1 MTSKF
6 WEMTP
11 SSNIFDI
18 VFFIK
23 FSYKSKFDVNIITDF
38 GVMKTSFLSYENFL
52 RDWLEIRK
60 LEIARSELCP
70 LSWEWGELRIPNL
83 VATSLIKSYWIL
95 QNARVTAFT
104 VSDLLREYQQGR
116 WVVVKVSQ
124 PRLGLSFLTVFRLSW
139 DMEFVL

>member
-18 VFFIK
+18 VFFVK

-52 RDWLEIRK
+52 RD
-60 LEIARSELCP
+60 
-70 LSWEWGELRIPNL
+70 
-83 VATSLIKSYWIL
+83 
-95 QNARVTAFT
+95 
-104 VSDLLREYQQGR
+104 
-116 WVVVKVSQ
+116 
-124 PRLGLSFLTVFRLSW
+124 
-139 DMEFVL
+139 